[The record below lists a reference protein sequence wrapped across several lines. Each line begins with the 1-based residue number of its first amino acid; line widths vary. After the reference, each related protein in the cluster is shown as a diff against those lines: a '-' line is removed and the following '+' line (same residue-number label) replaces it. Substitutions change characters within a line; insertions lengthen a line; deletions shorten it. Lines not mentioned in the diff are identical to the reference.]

1 MILIKF
7 IIKINLKQNYK
18 IKIKNK
24 MSNRDSITSE
34 EDDEIK
40 VILVGEMATGKTSL
54 INTAIGLEFQEKVP
68 STTSNSIMNKTVEIE
83 GKPYTVNLWDT
94 IGQEKYRAL
103 TKIFMKDAKIIIYV
117 YDITNLHSFNEL
129 KFWFEFTKEV
139 INDDTVLAVV
149 GNKSDLFLK
158 ELVKEEEGKKL
169 AKEMGYEFALTTAK
183 NPMIFCK
190 FLEKLVE
197 MYITRKEEGVNDS
210 KNTSQRIRGGRH
222 KHKKKCCG

>member
-1 MILIKF
+1 
-7 IIKINLKQNYK
+7 
-18 IKIKNK
+18 

-68 STTSNSIMNKTVEIE
+68 STTSNSIMNKTIEIE

-183 NPMIFCK
+183 NPIIFCK

>member
-1 MILIKF
+1 
-7 IIKINLKQNYK
+7 
-18 IKIKNK
+18 
-24 MSNRDSITSE
+24 MSNRDSLASE
-34 EDDEIK
+34 EDDDIK

-54 INTAIGLEFQEKVP
+54 INTAIGLEFKEKMP
-68 STTSNSIMNKTVEIE
+68 STTTNSIMNKTIEID

-103 TKIFMKDAKIIIYV
+103 TKIFMKDARIIIYV

-129 KFWFEFTKEV
+129 KFWFEFTKDV
-139 INDDTVLAVV
+139 INEDTVLAVV

-158 ELVKEEEGKKL
+158 ETVKEEEGKKL
-169 AKEMGYEFALTTAK
+169 ANEMGYEFALTSAK

-190 FLEKLVE
+190 FLEKLVS

-210 KNTSQRIRGGRH
+210 KNTSQRIKGGKH

>member
-1 MILIKF
+1 
-7 IIKINLKQNYK
+7 
-18 IKIKNK
+18 
-24 MSNRDSITSE
+24 MSNRDSSASE
-34 EDDEIK
+34 EDDDIK

-54 INTAIGLEFQEKVP
+54 INTAIGLEFKEKMP
-68 STTSNSIMNKTVEIE
+68 STTTNSIMNKTVEID

-103 TKIFMKDAKIIIYV
+103 TKIFMKDARIIIYV

-129 KFWFEFTKEV
+129 KFWFEFTKDV
-139 INDDTVLAVV
+139 INEDTVLAVV

-158 ELVKEEEGKKL
+158 ETVKEEEGKKL
-169 AKEMGYEFALTTAK
+169 ANEMGYEFALTSAK

-190 FLEKLVE
+190 FLEKLVS

-210 KNTSQRIRGGRH
+210 KNTSQRIKGGKH

>member
-1 MILIKF
+1 
-7 IIKINLKQNYK
+7 
-18 IKIKNK
+18 

>member
-1 MILIKF
+1 
-7 IIKINLKQNYK
+7 
-18 IKIKNK
+18 
-24 MSNRDSITSE
+24 
-34 EDDEIK
+34 
-40 VILVGEMATGKTSL
+40 
-54 INTAIGLEFQEKVP
+54 
-68 STTSNSIMNKTVEIE
+68 MNKTIEIE

-183 NPMIFCK
+183 NPIIFCK

>member
-1 MILIKF
+1 
-7 IIKINLKQNYK
+7 
-18 IKIKNK
+18 

-183 NPMIFCK
+183 NPIIFCK